1 MCPWCCGQAA
11 HRTWLCGSVRELG
24 GLYQAQQVAEG
35 KQEVNLA
42 IL

>member
-1 MCPWCCGQAA
+1 MPLCCGQAA
-11 HRTWLCGSVRELG
+11 QRTWLCDCARGLG

-35 KQEVNLA
+35 KQEVRLA